1 MNSKPVPPFYS
12 RRRMNMGRNIGI
24 SIGGLILLLILVAIL
39 F

>member
-1 MNSKPVPPFYS
+1 
-12 RRRMNMGRNIGI
+12 MNMGRNIGI